1 MSVEK
6 IQSDFNYL
14 MYHALGVLVG
24 HPNVRGFNGPIHSLK
39 SAAGLA
45 LIKIKHGLTPENVPP
60 MTEDRFLEIVTGTL
74 ECDEEL
80 HAVIGELQGVK
91 YECIRHTK

>member
-24 HPNVRGFNGPIHSLK
+24 HTNVRGFNSPIHSLK
-39 SAAGLA
+39 
-45 LIKIKHGLTPENVPP
+45 
-60 MTEDRFLEIVTGTL
+60 
-74 ECDEEL
+74 
-80 HAVIGELQGVK
+80 
-91 YECIRHTK
+91 